1 MLNSIDPNDLM
12 PLEVDDEFIF
22 KNEIKFPEIP
32 RPCLVTGFIHHSRV
46 FLAAIRD
53 PHLNSSAKEPCPCV
67 RTHDLNL
74 QVHYFQ
80 GRLDCLRNLLTD
92 IPSCLQLSA
101 LAPRTIGVDWS
112 IYGDVEK
119 LQSQFASMR
128 VNLHITHIW
137 LQSLILDQLEV
148 AQSHQQRQTSVLGPS
163 NHTEAFDQR
172 AMWLYREDLCR
183 QLFFILY
190 NFPQSSLEANGLHA
204 ANKVRDIASSLLAC
218 PFHPEDPIAKRA
230 AEYVERS
237 TDILSHLDSSEGMN
251 AMHLQTWIDTDRIP
265 E

>member
-1 MLNSIDPNDLM
+1 MLDSIDPNDLM

-22 KNEIKFPEIP
+22 KNEVTAPETP
-32 RPCLVTGFIHHSRV
+32 GPCLVTGFIHHSRV

-53 PHLNSSAKEPCPCV
+53 PYSKSSAKEPCPCV

-80 GRLDCLRNLLTD
+80 GRLDCLRHLLAD
-92 IPSCLQLSA
+92 IPACLQLSA
-101 LAPRTIGVDWS
+101 LTSSFIGIES
-112 IYGDVEK
+112 SNNGDLET

-148 AQSHQQRQTSVLGPS
+148 AQSHQHSQISAISQSDHAGT
-163 NHTEAFDQR
+163 FDQR
-172 AMWLYREDLCR
+172 ALWLYREELCR

-190 NFPQSSLEANGLHA
+190 NFPQPSLESNGLHA
-204 ANKVRDIASSLLAC
+204 ANKVRDMASSLLAC
-218 PFHPEDPIAKRA
+218 PFHPEDPIAKRV
-230 AEYVERS
+230 AEYVQRS
-237 TDILSHLDSSEGMN
+237 TDILSRLDSSEGMN
-251 AMHLQTWIDTDRIP
+251 AMHLQTWIDTDRILK
-265 E
+265 